1 MIFHNE
7 PDGVIFKIILFYSF
21 LKGRLFLLKW
31 NQLFI
36 KDREHYVL
44 GLVFPWRTQHKK
56 KRNSRMCALFPM
68 HEELEYTD
76 FREKEYFF
84 KKSVC
89 VCVCVCRHH

>member
-56 KRNSRMCALFPM
+56 KEILECVLYFPCM
-68 HEELEYTD
+68 KNWSTQTLERKNT
-76 FREKEYFF
+76 FL
-84 KKSVC
+84 KKVC
-89 VCVCVCRHH
+89 VCVCVCV